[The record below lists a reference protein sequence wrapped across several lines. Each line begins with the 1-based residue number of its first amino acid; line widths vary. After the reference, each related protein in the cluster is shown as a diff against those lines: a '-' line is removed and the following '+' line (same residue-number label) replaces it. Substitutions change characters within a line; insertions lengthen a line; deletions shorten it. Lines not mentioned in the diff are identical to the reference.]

1 MKPEVL
7 MKARKMWPLVQRRH
21 KVYKSEWAESNRLS
35 ISLFV
40 LFFETPNFGGAK
52 THPVPPLMTCL
63 GLSDVVF

>member
-52 THPVPPLMTCL
+52 THPVPPLMTSLGWCL
-63 GLSDVVF
+63 

>member
-1 MKPEVL
+1 MKLEVL
-7 MKARKMWPLVQRRH
+7 MAARKMWPVVQRCH
-21 KVYKSEWAESNRLS
+21 MSGQTV
-35 ISLFV
+35 ISV

>member
-21 KVYKSEWAESNRLS
+21 KVYKSEWAESDRLS

-40 LFFETPNFGGAK
+40 LFFETPNVGGAK
-52 THPVPPLMTCL
+52 THPVPPLMTSLGWCL
-63 GLSDVVF
+63 

>member
-40 LFFETPNFGGAK
+40 LFSETPNFLAK
-52 THPVPPLMTCL
+52 AVPRNRKCRERN
-63 GLSDVVF
+63 